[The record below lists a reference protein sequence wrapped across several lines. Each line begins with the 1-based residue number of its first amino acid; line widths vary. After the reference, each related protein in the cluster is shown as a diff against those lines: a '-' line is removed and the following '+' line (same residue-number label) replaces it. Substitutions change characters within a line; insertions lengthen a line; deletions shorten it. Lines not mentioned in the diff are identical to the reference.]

1 MVLIHNLFGLVF
13 LLSVYFVADYL
24 LKNNKY
30 LSFLYIYLIIY
41 FEITFVS
48 LFNLLNVNVLFA
60 LSFLHF
66 YFLYKKK
73 YFNNFLF
80 RIPKI
85 TYSSLLV
92 YVICLPY
99 LLLMVITGFN
109 FDDVLTTYLPRVN
122 QWIQAGSIFVNLDL
136 FNYYNPILLYPQTA
150 QLPLLIIQIFKLPIV
165 FYFIFSIYT
174 IYQILQIFKVFYKLD
189 KNEYVIVNFGL
200 FFSPI
205 ILILSTSGLNDLF
218 YAYFFVLAFL
228 NLIKYIEDKENYNLN
243 ISLLATCFAISVR
256 YHGFFILFIVGLVL
270 LQTKN
275 MSTWLRSAKYT
286 IFYFLL
292 FNIPNLIWL
301 YLNGYY
307 ERFTSTFITQFGSS
321 KSSSIE
327 FGDNTTLELLLFN
340 NTALL
345 DRLINIYSSIIHTT
359 VNYTFTDFP
368 GVIFFENSENIFA
381 LYLYRFNVFFKS
393 ADVRTTGTL
402 IFIITFLYLLSFVI
416 DFFIKNHTKNK
427 ILNLLTI
434 IFKVILVFGYAF
446 SNYIFVREKNLIF
459 ALIINIVLV
468 IALFLH
474 KHITTHK
481 DIPTKSHNLYIFIFS
496 VYFLLIS
503 LRDFNDTNLR
513 YLFPVF
519 ILIFPLGVKNLNKFF
534 SNKLVKVL
542 FVSFSALGA
551 LQAIAMSEMLLQSPY
566 PELQISNE
574 LSNKSLRGWYPIEYR
589 DNVDKTI
596 EITSDISKLKNN
608 QNIIIAIEQKFPIA
622 LLYSQNSYFKNNLT
636 NLNIDQ
642 LFFDENNSK
651 ILITDQKDLNYD
663 SEKVSYI
670 DSNEIYEVAE
680 IKNYIIIFFN
690 NASYFD
696 CRQVYNCSYK

>member
-13 LLSVYFVADYL
+13 LLSVYFVACYL
-24 LKNNKY
+24 IKNNKY
-30 LSFLYIYLIIY
+30 LTFLYIYLIIY

-73 YFNNFLF
+73 YFENFLF
-80 RIPKI
+80 RIPRI
-85 TYSSLLV
+85 TYSSLLI

-99 LLLMVITGFN
+99 FLLMVNTGFN

-122 QWIQAGSIFVNLDL
+122 QWLQAGSIFLNLDL
-136 FNYYNPILLYPQTA
+136 FDYYNPILLYPQTA
-150 QLPLLIIQIFKLPIV
+150 QMPLLIIQIFKFPIV

-189 KNEYVIVNFGL
+189 KNEYVIVKFGL

-218 YAYFFVLAFL
+218 YAYFFVLAFS

-256 YHGFFILFIVGLVL
+256 YHGFFILFVVGLVL

-275 MSTWLRSAKYT
+275 ISIWLRSARYT
-286 IFYFLL
+286 TFYFLL

-301 YLNGYY
+301 YLNGSY
-307 ERFTSTFITQFGSS
+307 ERFATTFITQFGTS
-321 KSSSIE
+321 KSTSIE
-327 FGDNTTLELLLFN
+327 FGDNPTLELLLFN

-368 GVIFFENSENIFA
+368 GVIFFENSENIFS

-402 IFIITFLYLLSFVI
+402 IFVITFLYLLSFVI

-427 ILNLLTI
+427 ILKLLAI
-434 IFKVILVFGYAF
+434 IFKVILVLGYAF

-474 KHITTHK
+474 KYITTHK
-481 DIPTKSHNLYIFIFS
+481 DIPTKSRNLYIFIFS

-519 ILIFPLGVKNLNKFF
+519 ILIFPLGVKNFNKLF

-542 FVSFSALGA
+542 FVAF
-551 LQAIAMSEMLLQSPY
+551 
-566 PELQISNE
+566 
-574 LSNKSLRGWYPIEYR
+574 
-589 DNVDKTI
+589 
-596 EITSDISKLKNN
+596 
-608 QNIIIAIEQKFPIA
+608 
-622 LLYSQNSYFKNNLT
+622 
-636 NLNIDQ
+636 
-642 LFFDENNSK
+642 
-651 ILITDQKDLNYD
+651 
-663 SEKVSYI
+663 
-670 DSNEIYEVAE
+670 
-680 IKNYIIIFFN
+680 
-690 NASYFD
+690 
-696 CRQVYNCSYK
+696 

>member
-1 MVLIHNLFGLVF
+1 MILIHNLFGLVF

-41 FEITFVS
+41 FEITLVS

-60 LSFLHF
+60 FSFLHV

-73 YFNNFLF
+73 YFKSFLF

-85 TYSSLLV
+85 TYSSLFI

-99 LLLMVITGFN
+99 LLLMENTGFN

-122 QWIQAGSIFVNLDL
+122 QWLQAGSIFVNLDL
-136 FNYYNPILLYPQTA
+136 FDYYNPILLYPQTA
-150 QLPLLIIQIFKLPIV
+150 QLPLLIIQIFKFPIV
-165 FYFIFSIYT
+165 FYFIFSLYT

-189 KNEYVIVNFGL
+189 KNEYVIVKFGL

-218 YAYFFVLAFL
+218 YAYFFVLAFS

-256 YHGFFILFIVGLVL
+256 YHGFFILFVVGLVL

-275 MSTWLRSAKYT
+275 ISIWLRSAKYT
-286 IFYFLL
+286 TFYFLL
-292 FNIPNLIWL
+292 FNIPNLIWI
-301 YLNGYY
+301 YLNGSY
-307 ERFTSTFITQFGSS
+307 ERFTSTFITQFGTS
-321 KSSSIE
+321 KSTSIE
-327 FGDNTTLELLLFN
+327 FGNNPTLELLLFN
-340 NTALL
+340 NPALL
-345 DRLINIYSSIIHTT
+345 KRLINVYSSIIHTT

-368 GVIFFENSENIFA
+368 GIMFLEDSENIFS

-402 IFIITFLYLLSFVI
+402 IFIITFLYILSFVI
-416 DFFIKNHTKNK
+416 DFFIKKPKSK
-427 ILNLLTI
+427 IVKLLALILKVNLVLA
-434 IFKVILVFGYAF
+434 YAF

-459 ALIINIVLV
+459 ALILNFVLV
-468 IALFLH
+468 LAIFFH
-474 KHITTHK
+474 KNLTTHK
-481 DIPTKSHNLYIFIFS
+481 DISIKSRNLYVFIFF

-519 ILIFPLGVKNLNKFF
+519 ILIFPLGVKNFNKYF
-534 SNKLVKVL
+534 SKELVKVL

-551 LQAIAMSEMLLQSPY
+551 LQAIAMSEMLLQNPY
-566 PELQISNE
+566 PEIQISNE
-574 LSNKSLRGWYPIEYR
+574 SSNKSLRGWYPLEYR
-589 DNVDKTI
+589 ENVDKTI
-596 EITSDISKLKNN
+596 EVVSHISKFQNN
-608 QNIIIAIEQKFPIA
+608 PNIVIALEQKFPID
-622 LLYSQNSYFKNNLT
+622 LLNSQNVYFKNNLT

-642 LFFDENNSK
+642 IFFDENNSK
-651 ILITDQKDLNYD
+651 ILITDQKDLDYD
-663 SEKVSYI
+663 IETVSYI
-670 DSNEIYEVAE
+670 DSNEIYEITE
-680 IKNYIIIFFN
+680 IKNYIIVFFN
-690 NASYFD
+690 NGSYFD
-696 CRQVYNCSYK
+696 CRQFYNCTYK